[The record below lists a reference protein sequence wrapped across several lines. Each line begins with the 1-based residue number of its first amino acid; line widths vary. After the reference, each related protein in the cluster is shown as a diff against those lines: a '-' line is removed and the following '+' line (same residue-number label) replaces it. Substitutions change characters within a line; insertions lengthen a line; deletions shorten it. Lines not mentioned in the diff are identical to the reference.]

1 MRSLPITSRPDVDR
15 LIEDV
20 LPAFLELAGRAVR
33 ERGVFR
39 VALSGGST
47 PKRLYERIATSGL
60 DQSRVQWF
68 WGDERNVPP
77 DDPQSNYRM
86 VHEALLAPAAVPAAN
101 VFAVPVQVDDPA
113 GAAARYE
120 RTLRECFASATVVE
134 TLPAGFESQAQRFP
148 HWDLVLL
155 GLGDDVHTASLFP
168 QSPALDIRD
177 AWFVENW
184 VEKFSA
190 FRYTLTFPAIN
201 SAREI
206 WFLVT
211 GAAKREAMG
220 RLLSGEKEP
229 HLYPAQAIRPT
240 HFFVTDDALPTD
252 LPQR

>member
-1 MRSLPITSRPDVDR
+1 MTSLPITSRSDVDP
-15 LIEDV
+15 LLDD
-20 LPAFLELAGRAVR
+20 LLHAFLDLAERSIR

-47 PKRLYERIATSGL
+47 PKRLYERIADSGL
-60 DQSRVQWF
+60 DWSRVHWF
-68 WGDERNVPP
+68 WGDERNVPA
-77 DDPQSNYRM
+77 DDPESNYRM
-86 VHEALLAPAAVPAAN
+86 VGEAMLVPAAVPPEN

-113 GAAARYE
+113 AAALRYE
-120 RTLRECFASATVVE
+120 QTLRECFVAATVVE
-134 TLPAGFESQAQRFP
+134 TPPAGFDSPAPRFP

-177 AWFVENW
+177 AWFVANW

-206 WFLVT
+206 WFLIT

-240 HFFVTDDALPTD
+240 RFFVTDDALPTAR
-252 LPQR
+252 PHR